1 MAMMTAAMR
10 AGLRAGSALGRH
22 RMATGY
28 AESVSELIGTT
39 PMVKLALGPRPLK
52 SLSDTT
58 TTLYISLVIHHTNIQ
73 GGVRMT
79 STSTPRSN

>member
-10 AGLRAGSALGRH
+10 AGLRAGSALGRR

-39 PMVKLALGPRPLK
+39 PMVKLALGPPLK
-52 SLSDTT
+52 SLSD
-58 TTLYISLVIHHTNIQ
+58 TTLYISLVIHHTKYTGWCQNDFN
-73 GGVRMT
+73 VHA
-79 STSTPRSN
+79 